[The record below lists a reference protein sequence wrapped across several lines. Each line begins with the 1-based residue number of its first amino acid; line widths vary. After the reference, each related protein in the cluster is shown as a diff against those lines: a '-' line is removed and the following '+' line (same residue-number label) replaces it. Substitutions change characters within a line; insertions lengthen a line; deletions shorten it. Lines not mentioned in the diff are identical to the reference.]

1 MENNYTENRY
11 YDEDEINL
19 ITLILKMLSH
29 TKLIVITVILAIIA
43 ALVYGFAIYEPQ
55 YDLNA
60 KYEYRLTPNSTFS
73 NLYGIDYISAD
84 SILDKMTHIDT
95 IKRFINDKGLDSNKY
110 NPEKFLNDKEIT
122 LKDNIISVSFSKKSA
137 ESAAIYKDYINYCV
151 ELLNKEIKN
160 NLILDINKAIPTIE
174 AEIENLKQVVFS
186 DENTNSANYNKINN
200 LQNYV
205 KQLNCQKNIVENG
218 AIETFSEFTEPK
230 VSARSKTMLI
240 ICFVVLVI
248 GAAADFFIC
257 FLDTHIYF
265 SDDLDNDRNVKRR
278 VLSFIPLYK
287 NNELSNKEFE
297 YILNKLADKKEI
309 AVTAITSKKSVDI
322 ISKGLKAN
330 SNDKNIITLPTFTED
345 PNVLKTIKDN
355 ITTLVILNAGENT
368 VTEAKNFVNDCHI
381 INSDNYYFIINGINV
396 SDKAVTKFED
406 DSKYIKYNFFKF
418 RSYKE
423 HYKKYLG

>member
-1 MENNYTENRY
+1 MENNYTENCY
-11 YDEDEINL
+11 YDEDEINP

-43 ALVYGFAIYEPQ
+43 ALVYGFVIYEPK

-60 KYEYRLTPNSTFS
+60 KYEYKLTPYEEITK
-73 NLYGIDYISAD
+73 LYGIDYISAE
-84 SILDKMTHIDT
+84 SILRKMIHTDT
-95 IKRFINDKGLDSNKY
+95 IKQFINDKGLDSNKY
-110 NPEKFLNDKEIT
+110 NPGTFLNGNEIT
-122 LKDNIISVSFSKKSA
+122 LNNNIISVSFSKKSA
-137 ESAAIYKDYINYCV
+137 ESVAIYKDYINYCV

-160 NLILDINKAIPTIE
+160 NLTLEINNANSAIE
-174 AEIENLKQVVFS
+174 SEIENLKQIVFI
-186 DENTNSANYNKINN
+186 DENTNTVNYNMINT
-200 LQNYV
+200 LKEYA
-205 KQLNCQKNIVENG
+205 KQLNSQKSIVDKG
-218 AIETFSEFTEPK
+218 VIETVTELK
-230 VSARSKTMLI
+230 ETKSASRGKTMLI

-248 GAAADFFIC
+248 GAVADFFIC

-265 SDDLDNDRNVKRR
+265 SDDLDNDINVKRR

-297 YILNKLADKKEI
+297 YILNKLDDKKEI
-309 AVTAITSKKSVDI
+309 ALTAITSKKSVDI

-330 SNDKNIITLPTFTED
+330 SNGKNIITLPTFTED

-368 VTEAKNFVNDCHI
+368 VTEAKNFVNDCNI

-396 SDKAVTKFED
+396 SDNAVTKFED

>member
-1 MENNYTENRY
+1 MENNYTENYY
-11 YDEDEINL
+11 YDEEEINP

-43 ALVYGFAIYEPQ
+43 ALVYGFVIYEPK

-60 KYEYRLTPNSTFS
+60 KYEYKLTPDEEITK
-73 NLYGIDYISAD
+73 LYGIDYISAE
-84 SILDKMTHIDT
+84 SILRKMIHTDT
-95 IKRFINDKGLDSNKY
+95 IKQFINDKGLDSNKY
-110 NPEKFLNDKEIT
+110 NPGTFLNGNEIT
-122 LKDNIISVSFSKKSA
+122 LNNNIISVSFSKKSA
-137 ESAAIYKDYINYCV
+137 ESVAIYKDYINYCV

-160 NLILDINKAIPTIE
+160 NLTLEINNANSAIE
-174 AEIENLKQVVFS
+174 SEIENLKQIVFI
-186 DENTNSANYNKINN
+186 DENTNTVNYNMINT
-200 LQNYV
+200 LKEYA
-205 KQLNCQKNIVENG
+205 KQLNSQKSIVDKG
-218 AIETFSEFTEPK
+218 VIETVTELK
-230 VSARSKTMLI
+230 ETKSASRGKTMLI

-248 GAAADFFIC
+248 GAVADFFIC

-265 SDDLDNDRNVKRR
+265 SDDLDNDINVKRR

-297 YILNKLADKKEI
+297 YILNKLDDKKEI
-309 AVTAITSKKSVDI
+309 ALTAITSKKSVDI

-330 SNDKNIITLPTFTED
+330 SNGKNIITLPTFTED

-368 VTEAKNFVNDCHI
+368 VTEAKNFVNDCKI

-396 SDKAVTKFED
+396 SDNAVTKFED